1 MPIQIP
7 TGAEREYLIIFGVA
21 AIYVATRDQPPCMV
35 RVSRDLG
42 RSLTAMRKRWPGT
55 EIASA
60 FWVRDRATAK
70 AIVAAVE
77 GFVSP
82 EAARQEI
89 EAVAA
94 NRQVALTNH
103 DVTMGR
109 VRAALQQIDDRI
121 KEANKRGDLAWFN
134 AAFRSWRLI
143 AKNFGRGMS
152 YAEARA
158 RLRRAAIKQLKT
170 LGVNDLGPSLLSDVF
185 PPLPLGAEKIQVDGL
200 EKRGFPS
207 RATWAKCA

>member
-42 RSLTAMRKRWPGT
+42 RSLTAMRKRWPDT
-55 EIASA
+55 EIVTA
-60 FWVRDRATAK
+60 FWVKDRATAK
-70 AIVAAVE
+70 AVVAAVE

-82 EAARQEI
+82 EAARQEM

-94 NRQVALTNH
+94 NRHVALTNH

-134 AAFRSWRLI
+134 AAYRSWRLA
-143 AKNFGRGMS
+143 AKKVGRGMS
-152 YAEARA
+152 YTEARA
-158 RLRRAAIKQLKT
+158 RLRKATIKQLKL
-170 LGVNDLGPSLLSDVF
+170 LGVNDFGPSLLSEIF
-185 PPLPLGAEKIQVDGL
+185 PPLPLEAEKIYVDGL
-200 EKRGFPS
+200 EKRGGS
-207 RATWAKCA
+207 SHATWAKCA